1 MDANFLKEKIK
12 EFCHKNANAFYAD
25 YLGKERFIYY
35 LKQSDLFIGNSSSGI
50 IEAPIARV
58 PTLNIGYR
66 QKGRVFAPSIFGC
79 SNNKKAIVKKIN
91 FILKLKQKKKLYI
104 EIYFIKKIQYK
115 KLLT

>member
-1 MDANFLKEKIK
+1 MLTL
-12 EFCHKNANAFYAD
+12 YAD

-66 QKGRVFAPSIFGC
+66 QKRKSFC
-79 SNNKKAIVKKIN
+79 
-91 FILKLKQKKKLYI
+91 
-104 EIYFIKKIQYK
+104 
-115 KLLT
+115 T